1 MKKIQFQKVNTEALK
16 RFCSD
21 FQRAEEGYTEREK
34 SVCGRLFPHQ
44 RFLFNFAKKQK
55 DVDGIQNYILYYL
68 PGSGKTIAALA
79 YLEAIEN
86 SFGNNFSNYFI
97 FSKRQ
102 IIANTWKEDKNSF
115 FAEKISHKLSYFAFD
130 DVVQL
135 RQAIFAI
142 QQIST
147 NPESKRALIIF
158 DEFHHLMKT
167 VINNEVS
174 DLAVSDKVK
183 KRNLNQLK
191 SNLYFIMLSSAN
203 LNFLLMSGTPIYQEA
218 FELCLQ

>member
-1 MKKIQFQKVNTEALK
+1 
-16 RFCSD
+16 
-21 FQRAEEGYTEREK
+21 
-34 SVCGRLFPHQ
+34 
-44 RFLFNFAKKQK
+44 
-55 DVDGIQNYILYYL
+55 L